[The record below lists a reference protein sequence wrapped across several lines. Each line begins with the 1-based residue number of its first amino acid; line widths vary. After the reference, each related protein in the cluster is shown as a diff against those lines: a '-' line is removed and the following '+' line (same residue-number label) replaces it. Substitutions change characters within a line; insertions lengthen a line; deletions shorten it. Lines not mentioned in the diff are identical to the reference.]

1 MRIAFQEHL
10 KTLNRELHTMADMV
24 NHAIDRS
31 VTALKEGDVV
41 EAMKIKKD
49 DIHINNKRFEIE
61 EQCIHLIATQQ
72 PVATQLR
79 EIIAILNIITDLER
93 MGDYAEG
100 VAKIVMKLNGA
111 DTVKPLIDIPRM
123 AEIATDMIN
132 LSLKA
137 YAERDVESARKITLM
152 DDRVDELYHQVVR
165 ELISIMIEDPRT
177 ITHCTYLMWVA
188 HNLERIGDRVTN
200 ICERIIFLVTGEL
213 VENISKDK

>member
-10 KTLNRELHTMADMV
+10 RTLNLELHNMADMV
-24 NHAIDRS
+24 NQAIDRS
-31 VTALKEGDVV
+31 IIALKERDVD
-41 EAMKIKKD
+41 EAKKIKKD

-79 EIIAILNIITDLER
+79 EIIAVLNIITDLER

-100 VAKIVMKLNGA
+100 IAKIVIKLDGS
-111 DTVKPLIDIPRM
+111 DPVKPLIDIPRM
-123 AEIATDMIN
+123 AEIATGMVTQ
-132 LSLKA
+132 SLDA
-137 YAERDVESARKITLM
+137 LADRDVERAREITKM
-152 DDRVDELYHQVVR
+152 DDDVDDLYHQVIR

-177 ITHCTYLMWVA
+177 ITRCTYLMWVA
-188 HNLERIGDRVTN
+188 HNLERIADRVTN

-213 VENISKDK
+213 VENIGKD